1 MSNFTEHRA
10 DELYQELEI
19 LLDTFCSDAQQRF
32 CVEHHVASPAQ
43 LQRVCQ
49 TILQIRSL
57 PRQEGL
63 IRNANSETL
72 RQSLMRTCAEML
84 DCYQAVC
91 HERRIR
97 PQPEGAAQHLTAE
110 WQQLSQLFE
119 VKAKEQSQLAQL
131 FDNLAGLRKAWKKP
145 REIERI
151 MTSVLATNTLQ
162 PGAYVVVVDRHN
174 YNQLGLK
181 RAAVGTRQVVFECS
195 RLVRSEQMD
204 VVSGVCDRFASV
216 FAQNA
221 QHNLAQIDG
230 QIRLAQPIS
239 LARKLKQLQDQIMY
253 PADQDMPST
262 APVVDD
268 GEDEDVDGDDDDDNI
283 SSLHGDIGQS
293 GLRPAIDASAA
304 PPPPPPQSF
313 PPPRQQRQQQ
323 SQQRQISA
331 SGMVRDILPFRL
343 SIATNATSLRYPYE
357 EEEEGLQH
365 MAMPSFVPTPWEWPD
380 LLKVRRPYYPLFF
393 GLIKRRR
400 RSSRDNHG
408 TFRYLR
414 SLFSDKPPRRSDP
427 HTQEEDEQ
435 EILFATVSV
444 PALCQH
450 FCRTGRQFYEDVMAN
465 AKLKHSQ
472 DGHVLQDIGRDL
484 VSVYAAIQLEAS
496 RAMMHRILIILHDLS
511 LLDSSTPS
519 VQQHQHMDHDS
530 FSYSS
535 HPPLPEQ
542 PEQQQ
547 QQQHTPHHSSS
558 PPQQQHTS
566 PSPDNN

>member
-32 CVEHHVASPAQ
+32 CVEHHVASAAQ

-63 IRNANSETL
+63 IRNTNSETL

-119 VKAKEQSQLAQL
+119 AKAKEQSQLAQL

-181 RAAVGTRQVVFECS
+181 RAAVGSRQVVFECS

-253 PADQDMPST
+253 PADQAMPST

-268 GEDEDVDGDDDDDNI
+268 GEDDEDEDDDDNI

-293 GLRPAIDASAA
+293 GLRPTIDASAA
-304 PPPPPPQSF
+304 PPHPHPPPPQRF
-313 PPPRQQRQQQ
+313 PQQQ
-323 SQQRQISA
+323 QQQQQQRQISA

-400 RSSRDNHG
+400 RSSRDNRSG
-408 TFRYLR
+408 MFRYIR
-414 SLFSDKPPRRSDP
+414 DLFTDKPPRRSDP

-450 FCRTGRQFYEDVMAN
+450 FCRTGRQFYEDVMTN

-511 LLDSSTPS
+511 LLDPSSSS
-519 VQQHQHMDHDS
+519 VQQRQHLDHDS
-530 FSYSS
+530 FSSS

-542 PEQQQ
+542 SAQQQ
-547 QQQHTPHHSSS
+547 NTQSNSNS
-558 PPQQQHTS
+558 PPQQQH
-566 PSPDNN
+566 PSPGLDNN